1 MKRKGRKGGRFY
13 ICPNNLWVC
22 WAYSESEAK
31 QLLDTENIMLRKEYN
46 KHIKKNSL
54 KKNS

>member
-46 KHIKKNSL
+46 KLIKKNSL